1 MRGGAQVKREG
12 KPRAEDAA
20 GMAALLE
27 DLRPVLD
34 AYRCGTHATEEDARE
49 AFDLECADACAC
61 IEGGWTVGNLDEV
74 LLTDPGF
81 RCFKGRLAPSEAQVL
96 RGVVYGVQAEARQ
109 LVGAL
114 RTYGRHRHADFRD
127 STVEELRRLLVQED
141 AGAARG
147 PDGSMTTAEI
157 GAGEAVR
164 RASERRHVATM
175 RAVVASDVLGLWDQY
190 RAGVAKPRYSAF
202 IDRHGGDVT
211 GTRSGVTAK
220 AALRSMARDGEAEAD
235 VLKRLCNG
243 RAQNRRRGKA

>member
-1 MRGGAQVKREG
+1 
-12 KPRAEDAA
+12 
-20 GMAALLE
+20 MAALLE

-49 AFDLECADACAC
+49 AFDLACADACAC
-61 IEGGWTVGNLDEV
+61 IEFGWTVGNLDEV

-81 RCFKGRLAPSEAQVL
+81 KCFKGRLAPEEAHVL
-96 RGVVYGVQAEARQ
+96 RWTVYGVQVQAHQ

-114 RTYGRHRHADFRD
+114 RTYERHRAADFMD

-157 GAGEAVR
+157 GAGDAVR
-164 RASERRHVATM
+164 RASDRKRVATW
-175 RAVVASDVLGLWDQY
+175 RAVAASDVLGLWDQY

-211 GTRSGVTAK
+211 GTGSGVTAK
-220 AALRSMARDGEAEAD
+220 AALRSMARDGEDEAD